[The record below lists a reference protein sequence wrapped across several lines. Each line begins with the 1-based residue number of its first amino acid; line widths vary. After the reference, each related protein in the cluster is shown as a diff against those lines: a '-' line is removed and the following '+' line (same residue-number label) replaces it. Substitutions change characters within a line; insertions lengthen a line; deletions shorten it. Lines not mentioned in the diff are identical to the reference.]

1 MKLHK
6 LENPKKYC
14 RSELLPMG
22 EKYINIL
29 DVNISIPHSII
40 CPIQNIKIQINRF
53 PYK

>member
-1 MKLHK
+1 MKLRK
-6 LENPKKYC
+6 LENLK

-29 DVNISIPHSII
+29 DVNISILHSII
-40 CPIQNIKIQINRF
+40 CTIQNIKIQINIF